1 MTKRDLESVSR
12 ILGEENILRDEPMAA
27 HTSFRVGGP
36 ADFLFRVGTA
46 EQLLQVLR
54 ILREAGEPYC
64 LLGRGTN
71 LLVGDG
77 GYRGCMIALTGP
89 GFAGVTFGKA
99 DAGAPQKTQ
108 EGRERPAAAPEAGI
122 GRCGADPEEEP
133 QERRIFVRAGAAE
146 PLSAIASA
154 VRDHGLTGFEFAA
167 GIPGSLGGA
176 VVMNAG
182 AYGGSMDQVVTAVR
196 LLMPDDTIREVPADQ
211 MRFRYRYSLLKEIP
225 AVVLGAELALAPGD
239 PAQITETMKDLGR
252 RRSEKQPLEY
262 PSAGSTF
269 KRPAGM
275 FAGKLIMDAGLR
287 GFSIGGAAVSEKH
300 CGFVINQGGA
310 SAADVRAVID
320 AVRQRVY
327 EKSGVMLEEEVV
339 SIGEF

>member
-1 MTKRDLESVSR
+1 MTHRELESVLQ
-12 ILGEENILRDEPMAA
+12 ILGEENILRNEPMAA

-36 ADFLFRVGTA
+36 ADLLLRVGTA
-46 EQLLQVLR
+46 AQLVSVLR
-54 ILREAGEPYC
+54 ILREAGEPYY

-77 GYRGCMIALTGP
+77 GYRGCMITLTGP
-89 GFAGVTFGKA
+89 ELAGVHVGA
-99 DAGAPQKTQ
+99 AGACASGAENGTGRRGGDPQGKS
-108 EGRERPAAAPEAGI
+108 ESGVIP
-122 GRCGADPEEEP
+122 
-133 QERRIFVRAGAAE
+133 VRAGAGE
-146 PLSAIASA
+146 PLSSIAA
-154 VRDHGLTGFEFAA
+154 AARDHALTGLEFAA

-176 VVMNAG
+176 IVMNAG

-196 LLMPDDTIREVPADQ
+196 LLMPDDTICEMPADQ
-211 MRFRYRYSLLKEIP
+211 MRFRYRHSLLREIP
-225 AVVLGAELALAPGD
+225 AIVLDAKLALSPGD
-239 PAQITETMKDLGR
+239 PVRIAETMKDLGR

-269 KRPAGM
+269 KRPAGL

-300 CGFVINQGGA
+300 CGFVINRGGA
-310 SAADVRAVID
+310 RAADVRAVID

-327 EKSGVMLEEEVV
+327 EDSGVMLEEEVI